1 MTFSAF
7 STSRP
12 AAGFPPR
19 HFQPDSGRGRPGLPH
34 HPFRGLI
41 KCSLYC
47 RDVLRC
53 NLFLSRGFRA
63 KLKVVGLWVLF
74 WFQTSLFR
82 AHSHAEAWARVFG
95 PLVGTGENPNL
106 PFLLLRWA
114 WWPRPHAPL
123 PAGHLLM
130 LAALPGC
137 GRCSPPLGTRRPD
150 AASVQQQ
157 LPRGVKPQHPGLC
170 LRQRPPPEDFSA
182 SCLVSAPLL
191 PPSPLPF
198 CPHYCFQT

>member
-1 MTFSAF
+1 MSGFPEQEGQGLHVTFSAF

-123 PAGHLLM
+123 PAGHPSD
-130 LAALPGC
+130 A
-137 GRCSPPLGTRRPD
+137 GTSARLWT
-150 AASVQQQ
+150 VQPTARHQ
-157 LPRGVKPQHPGLC
+157 
-170 LRQRPPPEDFSA
+170 EA
-182 SCLVSAPLL
+182 
-191 PPSPLPF
+191 
-198 CPHYCFQT
+198 